1 MLKFILKHHVKK
13 KMWKEVNKLFRKKF
27 KQKTIKMPSIFKNA
41 IAIKNLP
48 SIIKRREWYQEKEW
62 GRWIWTWTGSKAK
75 GY

>member
-1 MLKFILKHHVKK
+1 
-13 KMWKEVNKLFRKKF
+13 
-27 KQKTIKMPSIFKNA
+27 MPSIFKNA